1 METIAMKL
9 TTATT
14 SLALLTLSTLAQAA
28 SFDFDGALQANN
40 LTGQPWVAG
49 STMWGAI
56 DTGSGAGNAQ
66 SGFDY
71 LSSRDVHLL
80 TFTFGDL
87 ELTSSQS
94 PGLASAGFELY
105 TEGDASVL
113 PFTLKY
119 NNAVIA
125 TGTSLFLRTEVDN
138 SGDVTAI
145 GTGQF
150 QITAPGA
157 DATFYNE
164 VMALTGGSGLCDV
177 TLSTFFPVNGAG
189 LFSTTGTITTA
200 PVPEPDTW
208 ALVASGAILGFAILR
223 RRWSSSES

>member
-1 METIAMKL
+1 MKL
-9 TTATT
+9 TTTTT
-14 SLALLTLSTLAQAA
+14 SLALVTLSTLAQAA
-28 SFDFDGALQANN
+28 SFDFDGNLQANN
-40 LTGQPWVAG
+40 LTAQPWVAG

-56 DTGSGAGNAQ
+56 DTGSGTGNAQ

-87 ELTSSQS
+87 ELTSWQS
-94 PGLASAGFELY
+94 PGLASAGFENY
-105 TEGDASVL
+105 TEGDASVM

-119 NNAVIA
+119 DNAVIA
-125 TGTSLFLRTEVDN
+125 TGTSLFLRTEVSNNNDI
-138 SGDVTAI
+138 TAL

-150 QITAPGA
+150 LITAPGA

-177 TLSTFFPVNGAG
+177 TLSSFFPVNGAG
-189 LFSTTGTITTA
+189 LFSTAGTITTA

-223 RRWSSSES
+223 RRWAGSEK